1 MINKLNLINPMI
13 TTLKVT
19 KCIYE
24 VMKLPSYNN
33 EKQTKNLNNSYI
45 NFMINRQK
53 FSIFHGKKFSSH
65 L

>member
-19 KCIYE
+19 KCSYE
-24 VMKLPSYNN
+24 VMELPSYNN

-45 NFMINRQK
+45 NFMINHQK
-53 FSIFHGKKFSSH
+53 FSI
-65 L
+65 